1 MNLRKIATTRLF
13 TEPPKPTIDA
23 DGFWI
28 GQAKTRSRF
37 VRFPDGEL
45 KAVDRDFDMGVLND
59 PTSIP
64 ISERETVKPIA
75 KVETVP
81 DTEPSA
87 DVVQAIAT
95 AMMNACPDCLVA
107 IAEDAKGNLIGS
119 TITRATRGITA
130 SVFRSAFRSL
140 PERAKRVTF
149 AATGA
154 VSSDVRDAATIAA
167 DSFLVRVQGFIAA
180 E

>member
-1 MNLRKIATTRLF
+1 MTLRKIATTRLF
-13 TEPPKPTIDA
+13 AEPPKPTIDT
-23 DGFWI
+23 DGLWI

-45 KAVDRDFDMGVLND
+45 RAVDRDFDAGVLDD

-64 ISERETVKPIA
+64 MSERSSNANTIVDD
-75 KVETVP
+75 VP
-81 DTEPSA
+81 DTEP
-87 DVVQAIAT
+87 VRNGVRAIAT
-95 AMMNACPDCLVA
+95 AMMLACPDCLVA
-107 IAEDAKGNLIGS
+107 VAEDARGNLIGS
-119 TITRATRGITA
+119 TVTRATKGITA
-130 SVFRSAFRSL
+130 SVFRAAFRSL

-149 AATGA
+149 AASGA

-167 DSFLVRVQGFIAA
+167 DSFLVRILGFIAA